1 MIDLCSVETRVVKCS
16 DVNAICDVNIRP
28 PSERTCNLPENVK
41 CGKWIVD
48 QWSPVRARFTL
59 STISIKHIEFPSSSL
74 SFKCSVTCGHGTRS
88 RLVKCHN
95 GTLCSVLTEPHS
107 VEVCTTVPCPTTT
120 TTTKSTTTTKIFDDI
135 FIDLSFRLKNDSSS
149 TTQTTTITST
159 KVNDIIMPPQIKG
172 EFVSSST
179 AVKSADILKMTTT
192 TTTSTK
198 TTSATTT
205 TVTPKATTK
214 VKTKKIKIFTKP
226 SVIGQKTAKKKTA
239 VKKTTVKK
247 KIQINN
253 PTTKTITKMS
263 TKKKVA
269 QRSLNE
275 TIVNTDELTNS
286 INNTVNFT
294 QEEND
299 LTQLDN
305 ITLVEN
311 ETTSSEKPLD
321 VLNILSNNTINLEH
335 NETLNETLREVLDES
350 LNETLNE
357 THSSNILFND
367 TLSPSF
373 EPLNETISSSIFFNE
388 TLPFSSN
395 LTESNSTEVIILEEI
410 IDRVNQTN
418 SSELTNSTLEEPIL
432 NIMVVDLNP
441 SNENIDENSIYS
453 PDGSRIEVEVNNT
466 EIFEEDDEI
475 DEFEWQKGPFGPVR
489 TRN

>member
-1 MIDLCSVETRVVKCS
+1 MILT
-16 DVNAICDVNIRP
+16 
-28 PSERTCNLPENVK
+28 
-41 CGKWIVD
+41 
-48 QWSPVRARFTL
+48 SP
-59 STISIKHIEFPSSSL
+59 SL

-88 RLVKCHN
+88 RQVKCHN

-120 TTTKSTTTTKIFDDI
+120 TTTKSTTTTTIFDDI

-159 KVNDIIMPPQIKG
+159 KINDIIMPPQIKG

-179 AVKSADILKMTTT
+179 AVKSADILKLTTKT
-192 TTTSTK
+192 TISTTTSTK
-198 TTSATTT
+198 TTSTTT
-205 TVTPKATTK
+205 TNATPKATTK

-226 SVIGQKTAKKKTA
+226 SAIGQKTAKKKTA

-253 PTTKTITKMS
+253 PTTKTITTS
-263 TKKKVA
+263 TKKRVA

-275 TIVNTDELTNS
+275 TVLNNDELTNS
-286 INNTVNFT
+286 INNTVNLT
-294 QEEND
+294 QEENE
-299 LTQLDN
+299 LIQLDN

-321 VLNILSNNTINLEH
+321 ILDFISNNTMNLQL
-335 NETLNETLREVLDES
+335 NETLNETLSEVVLEES
-350 LNETLNE
+350 LNETSTLLNE
-357 THSSNILFND
+357 TLSLSSEL
-367 TLSPSF
+367 
-373 EPLNETISSSIFFNE
+373 LNETSIFFNE

-395 LTESNSTEVIILEEI
+395 LTESNSTEVIILEEEI
-410 IDRVNQTN
+410 IDRVNQTK

-453 PDGSRIEVEVNNT
+453 PDGSRIEVEANNT
-466 EIFEEDDEI
+466 EIFEEV